1 MAIDR
6 IGKGGSSIPPKPASG
21 TERAQGSDAAKTFE
35 VRPSHTEA
43 AQTQGAHAQ
52 GASTGTPV
60 APTAPAG
67 PAATGP
73 LDRLRAG
80 EIDLDRYLD
89 LKVDEA
95 TRHLAGLRAHEMEG
109 LRSLLREQLASDPA
123 LVELVQQATGQRP
136 TPKE

>member
-6 IGKGGSSIPPKPASG
+6 IGKGAPSAPPKPASG
-21 TERAQGSDAAKTFE
+21 PERTSDAPKAFE
-35 VRPSHTEA
+35 VRPAHTA
-43 AQTQGAHAQ
+43 APNTVG
-52 GASTGTPV
+52 PV
-60 APTAPAG
+60 APAV

-73 LDRLRAG
+73 LERLRGG

-95 TRHLAGLRAHEMEG
+95 TAHLRGLRAHEMEG
-109 LRSLLREQLASDPA
+109 LRSLLRDELASDPA
-123 LVELVQQATGQRP
+123 LLDLVQQATGQRP